1 MRGNEVIIFLLGL
14 IAGQLFVISL
24 RMGGDVNANT

>member
-24 RMGGDVNANT
+24 RMGGGCKC